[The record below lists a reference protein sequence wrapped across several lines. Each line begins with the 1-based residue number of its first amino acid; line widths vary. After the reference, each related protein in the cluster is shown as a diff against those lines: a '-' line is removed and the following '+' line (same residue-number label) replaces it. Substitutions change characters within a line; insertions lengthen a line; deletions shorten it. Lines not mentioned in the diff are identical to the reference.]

1 MEWIAPMAPYLR
13 HVHLHN
19 NLGDWDLHS
28 SLGEGSI
35 PMQQVLAVLL
45 EQCPASTWTIENQ
58 DCAPSL
64 AWLVQQGYLSEE

>member
-1 MEWIAPMAPYLR
+1 MEWIVPMAPYLR

-28 SLGEGSI
+28 SLGDGEI
-35 PMQQVLAVLL
+35 LMQQILAALL

-64 AWLVQQGYLSEE
+64 AWLAQQGYLSEE

>member
-19 NLGDWDLHS
+19 NVGDWDLHS
-28 SLGEGSI
+28 SLGDGEI
-35 PMQQVLAVLL
+35 LMQQILAALL

-58 DCAPSL
+58 DCAPSID
-64 AWLVQQGYLSEE
+64 WLRQKGYLGDE

>member
-1 MEWIAPMAPYLR
+1 MAPYLR

-19 NLGDWDLHS
+19 TLGDWDLHS
-28 SLGEGSI
+28 SLGDGEI
-35 PMQQVLAVLL
+35 LMQQILAALL

-64 AWLVQQGYLSEE
+64 AWLAQQGYLSEE